1 MANTPRFDPRI
12 DQLGDLVDD
21 LFKGFFVRPVAYEG
35 RGAEAMPRMK
45 VDVAESNGAYLVTA
59 ELPGVKKDDIQ
70 VTIDGSQVT
79 LAAEVKR
86 ERRPRRM
93 SVSCIPSA
101 CSARCRAASRYR
113 RKWTRRRP
121 KPSSA
126 TACSSSSFRRKR
138 RPSASRSRFSRFFG
152 TMGRSMNAPFQ
163 HSPEAA
169 EKARILGE
177 ALPYIR
183 QFHGR
188 TIVVK
193 YGGNAMTDEELKSS
207 FARDVVL
214 LKLVGMNPVVV
225 HGGGPQIELLLA
237 RLGKKGE
244 FVQGMRVTDAETMD
258 VVEMVLGGQVNKE
271 VVELINQAGGKA
283 VGLTGQDGAF
293 IHAKKMTLPS
303 KENGRVDLGQ
313 VGEVESIDP
322 AVIEALE
329 KGGFIPV
336 VAPIG
341 TGRDGTT
348 YNINADLVAGKLAEV
363 LRAEKLVVL
372 TNTPGVLDKDGKLLT
387 GLTPKKIDDLVAKG
401 VISGGMLPKIG
412 SALDAARSGVKSV
425 HIIDGRVPHALL
437 LEVLTDQG
445 VGTLI
450 RSK

>member
-1 MANTPRFDPRI
+1 
-12 DQLGDLVDD
+12 
-21 LFKGFFVRPVAYEG
+21 
-35 RGAEAMPRMK
+35 
-45 VDVAESNGAYLVTA
+45 
-59 ELPGVKKDDIQ
+59 
-70 VTIDGSQVT
+70 
-79 LAAEVKR
+79 
-86 ERRPRRM
+86 
-93 SVSCIPSA
+93 
-101 CSARCRAASRYR
+101 
-113 RKWTRRRP
+113 
-121 KPSSA
+121 
-126 TACSSSSFRRKR
+126 
-138 RPSASRSRFSRFFG
+138 
-152 TMGRSMNAPFQ
+152 MNAPLISSPA

-169 EKARILGE
+169 EKARILAE
-177 ALPYIR
+177 ALPYIQ
-183 QFHGR
+183 QFHGK

-193 YGGNAMTDEELKSS
+193 FGGNAMTDDVLKSS

-225 HGGGPQIELLLA
+225 HGGGPQIESVLG

-293 IHAKKMTLPS
+293 IHARKMTLPPS
-303 KENGRVDLGQ
+303 KENGTVDLGQ

-322 AVIEALE
+322 AVIKALE
-329 KGGFIPV
+329 AGGFIPV

-372 TNTPGVLDKDGKLLT
+372 TNTPGVLDKNGKLLT

-425 HIIDGRVPHALL
+425 HIIDGRVPHAVL